1 MMGLASRGVVT
12 ANEGA
17 SLEQKLSTAI
27 TYTKHEHPQKAVAA
41 IDDLIAAL
49 GRSTVH
55 EEPAEKTTVSRLAQ
69 SAKMLQELLTQS
81 KLTVTIE

>member
-1 MMGLASRGVVT
+1 MT

-17 SLEQKLSTAI
+17 SLEQKLSAAI
-27 TYTKHEHPQKAVAA
+27 TYIKHEHPQKAVAA

-49 GRSTVH
+49 RRITVH
-55 EEPAEKTTVSRLAQ
+55 EESAEKMTVSRLAQ